1 MSIRKDISREFL
13 NSMLFFLNSTKPLV
27 LLIESTSIY
36 ERMAVAHALADKIQ
50 TIIQDQKKKPSVFYA
65 LNKEDLKDRI
75 NKTKNNDILIVDTE
89 EGFNNIHRK
98 QIEIKS
104 LNYLLLAHSTDA
116 IDSFSYVYKIK
127 VVRDLEEKK
136 MFICLLFKNTYPV
149 GYVKISKRDIDY
161 DQLLEEIKTPVQR
174 IIQNVEHS
182 TEKMLKKMY
191 ATQETCLNILFSKK
205 KQELRKT
212 ENAIRSEKSLIYGDV
227 GTGKSTL
234 LEIFNG
240 LDQFYYKAKHVHSR
254 LHENDLQSLLVRG
267 WSKNKQH
274 FIQSINVEDMTYS
287 AVKDLFTMHS
297 FINLRHTMNERSGG
311 TRKNR
316 STGLQQGKSKCRTC
330 LHRLTGDATPTAY
343 RSSFDWQF
351 FLGFP
356 SLKFDCDYIEAIIG
370 PIYVTVLKY
379 ITGQRDS
386 AEEKGDEIE
395 FEKWLGW
402 GVWVK
407 GEHVGIFHLPIDK
420 YPFAEIEVLDA
431 PVDSELE
438 DEITHWHDWEIEIRN
453 KAAEQLALKEVQFGD
468 KVCHIN
474 LWGARDADI
483 PRFDAGLCEVFL
495 LENYPEVKELIPK
508 RRQNFAKAVLQLARY
523 WQYGNI
529 APGRLAKHFAE
540 EKEKEQQFQWAQKNW
555 SEIAAEGIDNFS
567 GKAKKPTT
575 YEINNWLVE
584 KWIYKK
590 KALPRTINKINFFQR
605 IINRIKSD
613 VKDIDDSH
621 FIGLRARE
629 KSEMINPPG
638 GIVEKFRTILNSHKD
653 NSELF
658 ESINDLDK
666 NLFENKSYGDLE
678 KETNRIRSTISQN
691 INRAWNR
698 IGWKSWEQAIF
709 TLVLENLTKNHQVI
723 KIINGKIVTKFPHIH
738 TDKDIFAIGINVHTK
753 TADKSPPISDADL
766 LSFFAKD
773 FANPSHAAFY
783 SSFQSSPLTFMF
795 LWLGGKACVDFLL
808 FAKDPDIHYVFDGK
822 CSRKKF
828 KSGLKKYLSHTI
840 HHEDLVPQTAYIN
853 NNPDCSAAILFWSPF
868 IDPRFKKHL
877 PGKSVTVNYSCQ
889 SLEQS
894 LLHLMPQKSTP
905 DIVGK
910 ASTKPQKV
918 SVSEVKNTKRLKN
931 K

>member
-1 MSIRKDISREFL
+1 
-13 NSMLFFLNSTKPLV
+13 
-27 LLIESTSIY
+27 
-36 ERMAVAHALADKIQ
+36 MAVAHALADKIQ
-50 TIIQDQKKKPSVFYA
+50 EISQEQKKKPSIFYA

-75 NKTKNNDILIVDTE
+75 NKTKNNDVLIVDTE

-104 LNYLLLAHSTDA
+104 LNYLLLAHSES
-116 IDSFSYVYKIK
+116 IDGFSYVYKIK

-161 DQLLEEIKTPVQR
+161 DQLLEEIKTPVQK
-174 IIQNVEHS
+174 IVQNVEHS
-182 TEKMLKKMY
+182 TKLMLKKMY
-191 ATQETCLNILFSKK
+191 GTQETCLNIIFSKK
-205 KQELRKT
+205 KHELRKT
-212 ENAIRSEKSLIYGDV
+212 ENAIKSEKSLIYGDV

-240 LDQFYYKAKHVHSR
+240 LDQLYYKKKHVHSR

-370 PIYVTVLKY
+370 PVYVAVLKY

-386 AEEKGDEIE
+386 AEEKGDKTKY
-395 FEKWLGW
+395 EKWLGW
-402 GVWVK
+402 GVWIK
-407 GEHVGIFHLPIDK
+407 GEHVGVFHLPISK

-468 KVCHIN
+468 KFCHIN

-508 RRQNFAKAVLQLARY
+508 RRQNFAKAVLQLAKY
-523 WQYGNI
+523 LQYGNI
-529 APGRLAKHFAE
+529 APGRLEKHFAE

-555 SEIAAEGIDNFS
+555 SKIATEGIDTFS

-605 IINRIKSD
+605 IINRIKSN
-613 VKDIDDSH
+613 VKDVDDSY

-629 KSEMINPPG
+629 KSEMSNPPG
-638 GIVEKFRTILNSHKD
+638 TIIEKFRTILNSHKD

-666 NLFENKSYGDLE
+666 NLFENKSYSDLE
-678 KETNRIRSTISQN
+678 KETDKTRSTIAKN
-691 INRAWNR
+691 IKRAWNR

-723 KIINGKIVTKFPHIH
+723 NQVIKIVNGNLVTKYPFPHV
-738 TDKDIFAIGINVHTK
+738 DKDIFAIAVNQHTK
-753 TADKSPPISDADL
+753 EPTKGLRITTPISNADL
-766 LSFFAKD
+766 LQFFAKD
-773 FANPSHAAFY
+773 FANPSHASFF
-783 SSFQSSPLTFMF
+783 SSFLSSPLSFMF
-795 LWLGGKACVDFLL
+795 LWLGGKSCVDFLL
-808 FAKDPDIHYVFDGK
+808 FSKDPDIHHVFDGK

-840 HHEDLVPQTAYIN
+840 SHEDLGPQTAYFDIH
-853 NNPDCSAAILFWSPF
+853 PGCSAAILFWSPF
-868 IDPRFKKHL
+868 IGPRFKKHS

-889 SLEQS
+889 SLEKTLEQ
-894 LLHLMPQKSTP
+894 LMPQKITP

-910 ASTKPQKV
+910 ASTKVQKV
-918 SVSEVKNTKRLKN
+918 SVSEVKKTKRLKN